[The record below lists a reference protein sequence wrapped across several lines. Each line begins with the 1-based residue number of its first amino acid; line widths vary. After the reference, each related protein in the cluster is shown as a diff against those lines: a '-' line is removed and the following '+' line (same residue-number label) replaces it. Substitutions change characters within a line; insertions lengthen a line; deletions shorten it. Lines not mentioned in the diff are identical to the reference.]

1 MPMQYTLENGKVI
14 TIPDREIEQS
24 MKALEL
30 SREDAIDLWLEDND
44 YQENEEQNELDNK
57 AKKVKIQ
64 HSASA
69 IDKTQKK
76 ERKPRTVKN
85 SDEKQA
91 LFDNIY
97 HFLVENYG
105 GCVEII
111 NQNKLIELKVGE
123 KTFKLDLIEKRPP
136 KIK

>member
-1 MPMQYTLENGKVI
+1 MQYTLENGKVVN
-14 TIPDREIEQS
+14 IPDKEIEQN

-76 ERKPRTVKN
+76 DRKPREVKISN
-85 SDEKQA
+85 EKQS

-105 GCVEII
+105 GKVEII
-111 NQNKLIELKVGE
+111 NQNKLIELQIGE
-123 KTFKLDLIEKRPP
+123 KTFKLDLIEKRQ
-136 KIK
+136 KKA